1 MKGKHIS
8 RTIQSIAALLFIFV
22 LGNFIPTWST
32 VSRMGVQYICI
43 MVGWIWLCVLCGGLL
58 LPSAMAMVGCLL
70 PGYFTPATLVSATLG
85 NTITVLMIFIFILVY
100 IFQKS
105 KTGDFLVRW
114 MLSRRMVNGR
124 PYLFT
129 AVFLVGIV
137 VIGSVIGS
145 FGIILL
151 TIAILGAICDVS
163 GMEKTN
169 DWVRFMLLSVVAL
182 SGVTEIMYP
191 FKPYAVLYNSI
202 FDAQLTAVGTQVS
215 GTTWTITAVVISV
228 LSLVLLMLLARF
240 VFRFDMSRLRS
251 LDVSL
256 LQTEEFKRMSKQQI
270 IVLVS
275 VIITFF
281 YPFILQIMPQGN
293 VVYDLLNNVGQ
304 YFAMAFVVCLL
315 CLIPVDGEPICEIN
329 EVFKNGTNW
338 GIIFG
343 VGAVLALGGALSSDE
358 AGVSNWL
365 LSIFENL
372 FGGMSPA
379 VVIAIVAVLGCFV
392 TQFFSNSA
400 TAILFLTALAPLSVS
415 LYQQGVNVSVFP
427 PIIGIG
433 TLTACLLPS
442 GSGQSAIMLGTD
454 IFAGDGQ
461 KWALSKGILVLL
473 AVTVGIVA
481 AGVLCITI
489 L

>member
-1 MKGKHIS
+1 MSSKKASGA
-8 RTIQSIAALLFIFV
+8 IQNIIALLFIFV
-22 LGNFIPTWST
+22 LGNSIPTWST
-32 VSRMGVQYICI
+32 VSRMGVQYLCI
-43 MVGWIWLCVLCGGLL
+43 MIGWIWLCVLYGGLL
-58 LPSAMAMVGCLL
+58 LPSAVAMAGCLI

-100 IFQKS
+100 IFQQS

-114 MLSRRMVNGR
+114 LLSRKVVNGR

-129 AVFLVGIV
+129 AVFLTGIV

-151 TIAILGAICDVS
+151 TIAILTAVSEVS
-163 GMEKTN
+163 GMEKTD
-169 DWVRFMLLSVVAL
+169 DWVRFILISVVAL

-202 FDAQLTAVGTQVS
+202 FDAQLNTIGTQVS

-228 LSLVLLMLLARF
+228 FCLVLLMLLARF
-240 VFRFDMSRLRS
+240 VFRFDMSKLRD

-256 LQTEEFKRMSKQQI
+256 LQTDEFRKMSKKQI
-270 IVLVS
+270 IVLISIV
-275 VIITFF
+275 VTFF
-281 YPFILQIMPQGN
+281 YPFILQIMPKDN
-293 VVYDLLNNVGQ
+293 AVYDLFNGIGQ
-304 YFAMAFVVCLL
+304 YFAMALVVCLL
-315 CLIPVDGEPICEIN
+315 CMLTVDGEPICEIN
-329 EVFKNGTNW
+329 DVFKNGTNW

-343 VGAVLALGGALSSDE
+343 VGAVLALGGALSSDD
-358 AGVSNWL
+358 AGVSAWL
-365 LSIFENL
+365 LSVFQNL
-372 FGGMSPA
+372 FGGMDPA
-379 VVIAIVAVLGCFV
+379 VIIAIVAVLCCFV

-415 LYQQGVNVSVFP
+415 LYQQGVNVSVFTP
-427 PIIGIG
+427 VIGIG

-454 IFAGDGQ
+454 IFAVDGQ
-461 KWALSKGILVLL
+461 KWALSKGVIVLL
-473 AVTVGIVA
+473 AVALGVVL
-481 AGVLCITI
+481 AGVVCISV

>member
-1 MKGKHIS
+1 MKRNIS
-8 RTIQSIAALLFIFV
+8 KTIQLILAMLFIFV
-22 LGNFIPTWST
+22 FGHIIPTWGPVT
-32 VSRMGVQYICI
+32 RMGVQYISI
-43 MVGWIWLCVLCGGLL
+43 MVGWIWLCVLEGSLL
-58 LPSAMAMVGCLL
+58 LPSVLAMVGCLI
-70 PGYFTPATLVSATLG
+70 PGYFTAATLVSATLG
-85 NTITVLMIFIFILVY
+85 NSITILMIFIFILVY
-100 IFQKS
+100 IFQQS

-114 MLSRRMVNGR
+114 LLSRKVVNGR

-129 AVFLVGIV
+129 AFFLLAII

-151 TIAILGAICDVS
+151 AIAILYAIVDVA
-163 GMEKTN
+163 GMEKKH
-169 DWVRFMLLSVVAL
+169 DWVRFLLISTVAL

-202 FDAQLTAVGTQVS
+202 FDAQLNTIGTQVS
-215 GTTWTITAVVISV
+215 GSTWTITAVVIS
-228 LSLVLLMLLARF
+228 LLCFVLLMLLARF
-240 VFRFDMSRLRS
+240 VFKFDLTKIKA

-256 LQTEEFKRMSKQQI
+256 LQTDEYKKMSKKQI
-270 IVLVS
+270 IVLVT
-275 VIITFF
+275 VLITFF
-281 YPFILQIMPQGN
+281 YPFILQLMPKEN
-293 VVYDLLNNVGQ
+293 AVYNLLSGIGQ
-304 YFAMAFVVCLL
+304 YFAMAFAVCIL
-315 CLIPVDGEPICEIN
+315 CLIRVDGEPVCDAN
-329 EVFKNGTNW
+329 DVFKNGTNW

-343 VGAVLALGGALSSDE
+343 VGAVLAIGGALSSDDC
-358 AGVSNWL
+358 GVSAWL

-372 FGGMSPA
+372 FSGMSP
-379 VVIAIVAVLGCFV
+379 VLIIAIVAVLCCFV

-400 TAILFLTALAPLSVS
+400 TAIIFLTALAPLAVT
-415 LYQQGVNVSVFP
+415 LYQQGVNVSVFT

-454 IFAGDGQ
+454 IFADDGQ

-473 AVTVGIVA
+473 AVAVGVIL
-481 AGVLCITI
+481 AGVICISI

>member
-1 MKGKHIS
+1 MKRSTTK
-8 RTIQSIAALLFIFV
+8 TIQLILALLFIFV
-22 LGNFIPTWST
+22 LGHIIPTWGPVT
-32 VSRMGVQYICI
+32 RMGVQYISI
-43 MVGWIWLCVLCGGLL
+43 MVGWIWLCVLEGSLL
-58 LPSAMAMVGCLL
+58 LPSVLAMVGCLI
-70 PGYFTPATLVSATLG
+70 PGYFTAATLVSATLG
-85 NTITVLMIFIFILVY
+85 NSITILMIFIFILVY
-100 IFQKS
+100 IFQQS

-114 MLSRRMVNGR
+114 LLSRKVVNGR

-129 AVFLVGIV
+129 AFFLLAII

-151 TIAILGAICDVS
+151 AIAILYAIVDVA
-163 GMEKTN
+163 GMEKKH
-169 DWVRFMLLSVVAL
+169 DWVRFLLISTVAL

-202 FDAQLTAVGTQVS
+202 FDAQLNTIGTQVS
-215 GTTWTITAVVISV
+215 GSTWTITAVIIS
-228 LSLVLLMLLARF
+228 LLCFALLMLLARF
-240 VFRFDMSRLRS
+240 VFKFDLTKIKT

-256 LQTEEFKRMSKQQI
+256 LQTDEYKKMSKKQI
-270 IVLVS
+270 IVLVT
-275 VIITFF
+275 VLITFF
-281 YPFILQIMPQGN
+281 YPFILQLMPKEN
-293 VVYDLLNNVGQ
+293 AVYNLLNGIGQ
-304 YFAMAFVVCLL
+304 YFAMAFAVCIL
-315 CLIPVDGEPICEIN
+315 CLIRVDGEPVCDANDI
-329 EVFKNGTNW
+329 FKNGTNW

-343 VGAVLALGGALSSDE
+343 VGAVLAIGGALSSDDC
-358 AGVSNWL
+358 GVSAWL

-372 FGGMSPA
+372 FSGMSP
-379 VVIAIVAVLGCFV
+379 VLIIAIVAVLCCFV

-400 TAILFLTALAPLSVS
+400 TAIIFLTALAPLAVT
-415 LYQQGVNVSVFP
+415 LYQQGVNVSVFT

-454 IFAGDGQ
+454 IFADDGQ

-473 AVTVGIVA
+473 AVAVGVIL
-481 AGVLCITI
+481 AGVICISI

>member
-1 MKGKHIS
+1 MKRSTSKTLQLIL
-8 RTIQSIAALLFIFV
+8 ALLFIFV
-22 LGNFIPTWST
+22 LGHIIPTWGPVT
-32 VSRMGVQYICI
+32 RMGVQYISI
-43 MVGWIWLCVLCGGLL
+43 MVGWIWLCVLEGSLL
-58 LPSAMAMVGCLL
+58 LPSVLAMVGCLI
-70 PGYFTPATLVSATLG
+70 PGYFTAATLVSATLG
-85 NTITVLMIFIFILVY
+85 NSITILMIFIFILVY
-100 IFQKS
+100 IFQQS

-114 MLSRRMVNGR
+114 LLSRKVVNGR

-129 AVFLVGIV
+129 AFFLLAII

-151 TIAILGAICDVS
+151 AIAILYAIVDVA
-163 GMEKTN
+163 GMEKKH
-169 DWVRFMLLSVVAL
+169 DWVRFLLISTVAL

-202 FDAQLTAVGTQVS
+202 FDAQLNTIGTQVS
-215 GTTWTITAVVISV
+215 GSTWTITAVIIS
-228 LSLVLLMLLARF
+228 LLCFALLMLLARF
-240 VFRFDMSRLRS
+240 VFKFDLTKIKT

-256 LQTEEFKRMSKQQI
+256 LQTDEYKKMSKKQI
-270 IVLVS
+270 IVLVT
-275 VIITFF
+275 VLITFF
-281 YPFILQIMPQGN
+281 YPFILQLMPKEN
-293 VVYDLLNNVGQ
+293 VVYNLLNGIGQ
-304 YFAMAFVVCLL
+304 YFAMAFAVCIL
-315 CLIPVDGEPICEIN
+315 CLIRVDGEPVCDANDI
-329 EVFKNGTNW
+329 FKNGTNW

-343 VGAVLALGGALSSDE
+343 VGAVLAIGGALSSDDC
-358 AGVSNWL
+358 GVSAWL

-372 FGGMSPA
+372 FSGMSP
-379 VVIAIVAVLGCFV
+379 VLIIAIVAVLCCFV

-400 TAILFLTALAPLSVS
+400 TAIIFLTALAPLAVT
-415 LYQQGVNVSVFP
+415 LYQQGVNVSVFT

-454 IFAGDGQ
+454 IFADDGQ

-473 AVTVGIVA
+473 AVAVGVIL
-481 AGVLCITI
+481 AGVICISI

>member
-1 MKGKHIS
+1 MKGKKTS
-8 RTIQSIAALLFIFV
+8 RTIQNILALLFIFV

-32 VSRMGVQYICI
+32 VSRMGVQYLCI
-43 MVGWIWLCVLCGGLL
+43 MVGWIWLCVLYGGLL
-58 LPSAMAMVGCLL
+58 LPSAVAMAGCLI

-100 IFQKS
+100 IFQQS

-114 MLSRRMVNGR
+114 LLSRRMVNGR

-151 TIAILGAICDVS
+151 TIAILTAVSEVS
-163 GMEKTN
+163 GMKKTD
-169 DWVRFMLLSVVAL
+169 DWVRFMLISVVAL

-202 FDAQLTAVGTQVS
+202 FDAQLNTIGTEVS
-215 GTTWTITAVVISV
+215 GSAWTITAVVISA
-228 LSLVLLMLLARF
+228 LCLVFLLLLARF
-240 VFRFDMSRLRS
+240 VFRFDMSRLKS

-256 LQTEEFKRMSKQQI
+256 LQTDEFRKMSKKQI
-270 IVLVS
+270 IVLIS
-275 VIITFF
+275 IIFTFF
-281 YPFILQIMPQGN
+281 YPFILQVMPKEN
-293 VVYDLLNNVGQ
+293 AVYSLLSGVGQ
-304 YFAMAFVVCLL
+304 YFAMALVVCVL
-315 CLIPVDGEPICEIN
+315 CMITVDGEPLCEIN
-329 EVFKNGTNW
+329 DVFKNGTNW

-343 VGAVLALGGALSSDE
+343 VGAVLALGGALSSDD
-358 AGVSNWL
+358 AGVSTWL
-365 LSIFENL
+365 LSIFQNL
-372 FGGMSPA
+372 FGGMNPA
-379 VVIAIVAVLGCFV
+379 VIIAIVAVLGCFV

-415 LYQQGVNVSVFP
+415 LYQQGVNVSVFT

-473 AVTVGIVA
+473 AVTLGVVS
-481 AGVLCITI
+481 AGVICISV

>member
-1 MKGKHIS
+1 MKRSTSK
-8 RTIQSIAALLFIFV
+8 TIQLILALLFIFV
-22 LGNFIPTWST
+22 LGHIIPTWGPVT
-32 VSRMGVQYICI
+32 RMGVQYISI
-43 MVGWIWLCVLCGGLL
+43 MVGWIWLCVLEGSLL
-58 LPSAMAMVGCLL
+58 LPSVLAMVGCLI
-70 PGYFTPATLVSATLG
+70 PGYFTAATLVSATLG
-85 NTITVLMIFIFILVY
+85 NSITILMIFIFILVY
-100 IFQKS
+100 IFQQS

-114 MLSRRMVNGR
+114 LLSRKVVNGR

-129 AVFLVGIV
+129 AFFLLAII

-151 TIAILGAICDVS
+151 AIAILYAIVDVA
-163 GMEKTN
+163 GMEKKH
-169 DWVRFMLLSVVAL
+169 DWVRFLLISTVAL

-202 FDAQLTAVGTQVS
+202 FDAQLNTIGTQVS
-215 GTTWTITAVVISV
+215 GSTWTITAVIIS
-228 LSLVLLMLLARF
+228 LLCFALLMLLARF
-240 VFRFDMSRLRS
+240 VFKFDLTKIKT

-256 LQTEEFKRMSKQQI
+256 LQTDEYKKMSKKQI
-270 IVLVS
+270 IVLVT
-275 VIITFF
+275 VLITFF
-281 YPFILQIMPQGN
+281 YPFILQLMPKEN
-293 VVYDLLNNVGQ
+293 VVYNLLNGIGQ
-304 YFAMAFVVCLL
+304 YFAMAFAVCIL
-315 CLIPVDGEPICEIN
+315 CLIRVDGEPVCDANDI
-329 EVFKNGTNW
+329 FKNGTNW

-343 VGAVLALGGALSSDE
+343 VGAVLAIGGALSSDDC
-358 AGVSNWL
+358 GVSAWL

-372 FGGMSPA
+372 FSGMSP
-379 VVIAIVAVLGCFV
+379 VLIIAIVAVLCCFV

-400 TAILFLTALAPLSVS
+400 TAIIFLTALAPLAVT
-415 LYQQGVNVSVFP
+415 LYQQGVNVSVFT

-454 IFAGDGQ
+454 IFADDGQ

-473 AVTVGIVA
+473 AVAVGVIL
-481 AGVLCITI
+481 AGVICISI

>member
-1 MKGKHIS
+1 MKRSTSK
-8 RTIQSIAALLFIFV
+8 TIQLILALLFIFV
-22 LGNFIPTWST
+22 LGHIIPTWGPVT
-32 VSRMGVQYICI
+32 RMGVQYISI
-43 MVGWIWLCVLCGGLL
+43 MVGWIWLCVLEGSLL
-58 LPSAMAMVGCLL
+58 LPSVLAMVGCLI
-70 PGYFTPATLVSATLG
+70 PGYFTAATLVSATLG
-85 NTITVLMIFIFILVY
+85 NSITILMIFIFILVY
-100 IFQKS
+100 IFQQS

-114 MLSRRMVNGR
+114 LLSRKVVNGR

-129 AVFLVGIV
+129 AFFLLAII

-151 TIAILGAICDVS
+151 AIAILYAIVDVA
-163 GMEKTN
+163 GMEKKH
-169 DWVRFMLLSVVAL
+169 DWVRFLLISTVAL

-202 FDAQLTAVGTQVS
+202 FDAQLNTIGTQVS
-215 GTTWTITAVVISV
+215 GSTWTITAVIIS
-228 LSLVLLMLLARF
+228 LLCFALLMLLARF
-240 VFRFDMSRLRS
+240 VFKFDLTKIKT

-256 LQTEEFKRMSKQQI
+256 LQTDEYKKMSKKQI
-270 IVLVS
+270 IVLVT
-275 VIITFF
+275 VLITFF
-281 YPFILQIMPQGN
+281 YPFILQLMPKEN
-293 VVYDLLNNVGQ
+293 VVYNLLNGIGQ
-304 YFAMAFVVCLL
+304 FFAMAFAVCIL
-315 CLIPVDGEPICEIN
+315 CLIRVDGEPVCDANDI
-329 EVFKNGTNW
+329 FKNGTNW

-343 VGAVLALGGALSSDE
+343 VGAVLAIGGALSSDDC
-358 AGVSNWL
+358 GVSAWL

-372 FGGMSPA
+372 FSGMSP
-379 VVIAIVAVLGCFV
+379 VLIIAIVAVLCCFV

-400 TAILFLTALAPLSVS
+400 TAIIFLTALAPLAVT
-415 LYQQGVNVSVFP
+415 LYQQGVNVSVFT

-454 IFAGDGQ
+454 IFADDGQ

-473 AVTVGIVA
+473 AVAVGVIL
-481 AGVLCITI
+481 AGVICISI

>member
-1 MKGKHIS
+1 MKKTSS
-8 RTIQSIAALLFIFV
+8 RTIQLILALMFV
-22 LGNFIPTWST
+22 FVFGHIIPTWST
-32 VSRMGVQYICI
+32 VTRMGVEYISI
-43 MVGWIWLCVLCGGLL
+43 MVGWIWLCVLEGSLL
-58 LPSAMAMVGCLL
+58 LPSIMAMVGCLI
-70 PGYFTPATLVSATLG
+70 PGYFTPATLVAATLG
-85 NTITVLMIFIFILVY
+85 NSITILMIFIFILVY
-100 IFQKS
+100 VFQQS

-114 MLSRRMVNGR
+114 LLSRKIVNGR

-129 AVFLVGIV
+129 AFFLAAII

-151 TIAILGAICDVS
+151 TIAILCAVVEVS
-163 GMEKTN
+163 GMDRQD
-169 DWVRFMLLSVVAL
+169 DWVRFLLISTVAL

-202 FDAQLTAVGTQVS
+202 FDAQLSAVGTQCS
-215 GTTWTITAVVISV
+215 GSTWVITAVVISI
-228 LSLVLLMLLARF
+228 LCFAFLMLLARF
-240 VFRFDMSRLRS
+240 VFKFDLTKLKQ

-256 LQTEEFKRMSKQQI
+256 LQTEEYKRMSRKQV
-270 IVLVS
+270 IVLVT
-275 VIITFF
+275 VLVTFF
-281 YPFILQIMPQGN
+281 YPFILQLMPKEN
-293 VVYDLLNNVGQ
+293 AVYALLSGIGQ
-304 YFAMAFVVCLL
+304 YFAMAFAVCVLCLL
-315 CLIPVDGEPICEIN
+315 RIDGEPVCEAN
-329 EVFKNGTNW
+329 DVFKNGANW

-343 VGAVLALGGALSSDE
+343 VGAVLAIGGALASEDC
-358 AGVSNWL
+358 GVSAWL

-379 VVIAIVAVLGCFV
+379 AIIAIVAVLSCFV

-400 TAILFLTALAPLSVS
+400 TAIMFLTALAPLAVN
-415 LYQQGVNVSVFP
+415 LYQQGVNVSVFT

-473 AVTVGIVA
+473 AVALGVIL
-481 AGVLCITI
+481 AGVICVSVL
-489 L
+489 